1 MSFKTDRLVALFP
14 DAYAASD
21 TGSLL
26 YTVLDAIGTEFLEA
40 DESLKAL
47 LKSHWVRY
55 APGDALERLAAGFGV
70 TRQTM
75 RDGTPEPDEAFRVRL
90 MAIVPMFTG
99 GGTVEAVKGAV
110 RSAIGLPFDLSTL
123 GITDP
128 DLLADVE
135 GVVALREFSP
145 EIHRI
150 SGTAS
155 SVVAGA
161 LEVVLNVALPS
172 IGDSFPRIAWTM
184 GADAARS
191 ISVER
196 LDTHTGVRATDG
208 FRFPAGSALVL
219 SSDAQQRLSAVLD
232 GSDVTSAFVNL
243 DGSAPALLPEVSSA
257 PGDWKFRAYGAT
269 FDVSVFDG
277 DEAYDVP
284 SGFAVELS
292 RVRLQ
297 PLTFDVEVPYFV
309 ADAVDALKRSRG
321 YTGEVL
327 VYQGL
332 PLDQVQGVI
341 DQTKAAGV
349 QGHIQFSLRFAER
362 HELRDTPLR
371 IAGARQAAEQ
381 HDASES
387 FLLANVQAAIEH
399 QDQGEHFALGGVF
412 DISTFD
418 QTFGFQ

>member
-1 MSFKTDRLVALFP
+1 MSFKTDRLTALFP

-26 YTVLDAIGTEFLEA
+26 YTVLDAVGAEFMHA

-70 TRQTM
+70 TRATM
-75 RDGTPEPDEAFRVRL
+75 RDGTPETDDAFRTRL
-90 MAIVPMFTG
+90 MAVVPMFTG
-99 GGTVEAVKGAV
+99 GGTVQAVKGAV
-110 RSAIGLPFDLSTL
+110 RAAIGLPFDLSTL
-123 GITDP
+123 GITD
-128 DLLADVE
+128 DALLGDIE
-135 GVVALREFSP
+135 NVVALREFSP

-150 SGTAS
+150 TGVASG
-155 SVVAGA
+155 VVNGA

-172 IGDSFPRIAWTM
+172 VGNSLPRIVWTM
-184 GADAARS
+184 AADAARR

-196 LDTHTGVRATDG
+196 VDTHQGVRSLDA
-208 FRFPAGSALVL
+208 FLVPPAGVLVLTANARGELSALL
-219 SSDAQQRLSAVLD
+219 NNA
-232 GSDVTSAFVNL
+232 DVTASFVNL
-243 DGSAPALLPEVSSA
+243 DGSPNPKLPEVGSA

-269 FDVSVFDG
+269 YDLSVFDAG
-277 DEAYDVP
+277 EAFDAP

-292 RVRLQ
+292 RLRLQ

-309 ADAVDALKRSRG
+309 ADAVDALRRSRG
-321 YTGEVL
+321 YAGDIL

-332 PLDQVQGVI
+332 PLDKVQGVI

-349 QGHIQFSLRFAER
+349 EGHIQFSLRFAEDQDP
-362 HELRDTPLR
+362 RDASTR
-371 IAGARQAAEQ
+371 IAGLRRDAERQ
-381 HDASES
+381 DASES
-387 FLLANVQAAIEH
+387 FLLANVQAAVER
-399 QDQGEHFALGGVF
+399 QEQNEHFALGGVF

-418 QTFGFQ
+418 KSFGFQ